1 MHYSFINSIIMRKIV
16 LSFIFAAVIFS
27 CGNAQQLSIIGGL
40 NMSNM
45 TEKDNDENYSKEE
58 EYKIRFGGHG
68 GLLYTHNFTDQL
80 GIETGVMFNTKGF
93 RVNFEEEFI
102 FENGPQKSTEEM
114 IKYKVHANLNYID
127 IPVMLKFNHDLN
139 EKVSLIGY
147 TGPALGIAV
156 GGKFKTKAEFM
167 GETEEDTEDVNFG
180 NDPEEDDFKR
190 IDLGLMMG
198 AGVMISNFRV
208 GLMYNQGLLNIS
220 PYTEN
225 GFVSRNRVLSIGIGY
240 NIDMRR

>member
-1 MHYSFINSIIMRKIV
+1 MHYSLINNIIMRKIF
-16 LSFIFAAVIFS
+16 LSFIFAAVVFS
-27 CGNAQQLSIIGGL
+27 SSQAQQLSILGGL

-45 TEKDNDENYSKEE
+45 TEKDDDENYSKEG
-58 EYKIRFGGHG
+58 EYKIRLGGHA
-68 GLLYTHNFTDQL
+68 GLLYTYNFSDKL

-93 RVNFEEEFI
+93 RLKFEEEEF
-102 FENGPQKSTEEM
+102 FEENPQKSSSEM
-114 IKYKVHANLNYID
+114 IKYKVNVNLNYID

-139 EKVSLIGY
+139 EKISLIGY

-156 GGKFKTKAEFM
+156 GGKFKTKVEFM
-167 GETEEDTEDVNFG
+167 GETEKDTEDVNFG
-180 NDPEEDDFKR
+180 NDPEEDDYKR

-225 GFVSRNRVLSIGIGY
+225 GFVSRNRVLSIGVGY
-240 NIDMRR
+240 NIDMRK